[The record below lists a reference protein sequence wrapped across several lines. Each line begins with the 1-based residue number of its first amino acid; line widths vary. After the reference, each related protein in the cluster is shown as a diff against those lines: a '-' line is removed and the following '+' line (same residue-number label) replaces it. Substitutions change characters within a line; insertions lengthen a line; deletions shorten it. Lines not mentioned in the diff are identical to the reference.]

1 MSRLEPLTPDALPE
15 EMRAVLDYAEQ
26 TMGFTPNDVLI
37 MARWPE
43 LLQAM
48 AGVVATVFVPGQVP
62 MELKRLVALM
72 TSVAAGC
79 QYCTAHNAYGLQ
91 LDGVDTQKQA
101 AVWDFERSPLFSDA
115 ERAALVYA
123 RGAGQSP
130 SAVTDADFA
139 RLKQYFDDRQIL
151 EIAAVI
157 SLFGFLNR
165 WNASL
170 AVPLES
176 APLEHAQSAL
186 AGTDWQ
192 PGIHGPGAAG

>member
-1 MSRLEPLTPDALPE
+1 MSRLEPLAPDALPD

-48 AGVVATVFVPGQVP
+48 AGVVSTVFVPGQVS

-79 QYCTAHNAYGLQ
+79 QYCTAHNAHGLA
-91 LDGVDTQKQA
+91 LDGVDAEKQA

-130 SAVTDADFA
+130 SGVTDADFT
-139 RLKQYFDDRQIL
+139 RLKEHFDDRQIM

-157 SLFGFLNR
+157 GLFGFLNR

-170 AVPLES
+170 AVPLED
-176 APLEHAQSAL
+176 APLAHARSAL
-186 AGTDWQ
+186 GATGWQ
-192 PGIHGPGAAG
+192 PGIHGPGTAE